1 MLWAGQSL
9 KTLFTRQKRVGL
21 LADGDFA
28 SELQFKRGDG
38 DWMEYKGCGRDEMRV
53 VLTDSVLR

>member
-1 MLWAGQSL
+1 M
-9 KTLFTRQKRVGL
+9 GL

-53 VLTDSVLR
+53 VSTDSVLR